1 MNKKNIR
8 WRQRFENFIKS
19 LDLLKQAVE
28 IKEMNEIER
37 GGLIQFFEISFE
49 LAWKTMKDYLESEG
63 YLLKS
68 PREVIKQA
76 FQIELI
82 NKGEIWLNALNDRNL
97 IAHTYDEEVS
107 LKLEVLIKTKYFPIL
122 QYLQQNLKNKI

>member
-82 NKGEIWLNALNDRNL
+82 NKGEIWLNALNS
-97 IAHTYDEEVS
+97 ATH
-107 LKLEVLIKTKYFPIL
+107 P
-122 QYLQQNLKNKI
+122 